1 MESDFNK
8 AVVATGL
15 GAVSLP
21 YASSM
26 YSPNNIGQNDSAFF
40 ETAIL
45 RGQFTLSAPQKITFE
60 VGSDDDLFVY
70 IDGTLIGQNPGI
82 HGVTNVEFTSNTLA
96 RGPHTVMVFYA
107 DRAQSGAYL
116 SLNLRTPGVVI
127 TPTSR
132 NRPILP
138 QYAIDRLV
146 TMTYVFFASLIGW
159 GFVIGF
165 KVYQAS
171 AFITQNV
178 SAEHLVQLPTYPQ
191 GLIRLFALG
200 VCPSAFGL
208 VIRVAF
214 VVFGVI
220 EEFYPATLAASIL
233 LAGGMVIAALSLL
246 RGQDIEEQ
254 SLDRVVVAAALS
266 PGQDIEEQS

>member
-1 MESDFNK
+1 MLTPKRIKSLGGVPTLNK

-60 VGSDDDLFVY
+60 VGSDDDSFVY

-159 GFVIGF
+159 GFVIGLR
-165 KVYQAS
+165 S
-171 AFITQNV
+171 T
-178 SAEHLVQLPTYPQ
+178 
-191 GLIRLFALG
+191 RLR
-200 VCPSAFGL
+200 PSS
-208 VIRVAF
+208 RR
-214 VVFGVI
+214 
-220 EEFYPATLAASIL
+220 T
-233 LAGGMVIAALSLL
+233 SL
-246 RGQDIEEQ
+246 RNI
-254 SLDRVVVAAALS
+254 
-266 PGQDIEEQS
+266 